1 MKNYY
6 SNYYASWEWT
16 EPIVERYL
24 ENFTKFD
31 ATQANFKGQVY
42 VGVYGPTQVGK
53 TTFILNLIGI
63 NENKLNELS
72 QALRGKQSK
81 GKSSTVTATLY
92 EKNPNDNFEI
102 IFPTKEKQTCETCE
116 ELSVIL
122 KKFRT
127 KVTTQNYEAM
137 DEMIIRIPKSY
148 FYSNN
153 HENNLII
160 VDLPGDDTKDESEE
174 KHVEN
179 ILNKYLVLCKTIVI
193 MEIGTKINNLYQ
205 LPLDSMKGWV
215 KDSSRF
221 MIVLTRAASNRDVQE
236 KLLSGKLESLEQ
248 MKNYYFNDLER
259 AAIENQGVDEFNIPF
274 FFFELGGSLEVIKN
288 TNKDMYDK
296 LRNFNKKNFTEL
308 IEQLHKNNLPEFK
321 IKGLKSISS
330 DIEKL
335 KRKNLEELN
344 NKRLTTE
351 RKIVDINNRVK
362 ELDKLFDSHTQT
374 ITNEKEKWKELKNN
388 LFLENALKI
397 IENKY
402 EDYKFDKYKM
412 KYEDINGP
420 YQMMMFEIIPYLENL
435 KRTLKFSL
443 NLNNNFYQGI
453 INKIDAII
461 NSGPLSVDF
470 TLLRKVHTYEY
481 YYAVNDIYDRITKIK
496 EELESYISLAYKK
509 FIEKNENKLEA
520 FSSSYEKEILSR
532 ESSILAALNKDIELA
547 QIEWDKEVEKVDLL
561 ENIFIEEYINQMSIL
576 KQRLYDKNENK
587 NNKPYI
593 IIEMNIITN
602 QTERVLNING

>member
-63 NENKLNELS
+63 NENKFNELS

-81 GKSSTVTATLY
+81 GKSSTVTAILY

-102 IFPTKEKQTCETCE
+102 IFPTKEKQTCE

-122 KKFRT
+122 KNFRT

-193 MEIGTKINNLYQ
+193 MEIGTKINNLFQ

-259 AAIENQGVDEFNIPF
+259 AAIENQGVEEFNIPF

-351 RKIVDINNRVK
+351 RKIVDINNRIK

-435 KRTLKFSL
+435 KRKLKFSL

-509 FIEKNENKLEA
+509 FIEKNENKLKS
-520 FSSSYEKEILSR
+520 FSSSYEKEILSK

-561 ENIFIEEYINQMSIL
+561 KNIFIEEYINQMSIL